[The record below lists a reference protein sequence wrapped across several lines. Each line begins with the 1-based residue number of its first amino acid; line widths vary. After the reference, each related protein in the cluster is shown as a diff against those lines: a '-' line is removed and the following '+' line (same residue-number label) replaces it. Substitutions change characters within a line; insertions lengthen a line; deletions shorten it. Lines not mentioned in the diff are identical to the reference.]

1 MATERI
7 EVRGNGK
14 VLYRGPAEVSCTWR
28 GRMHEWEV
36 LIEAPGV
43 ARTISW
49 RRQAPVQ
56 VRRRG
61 TPVVEANV
69 AAPITRGP
77 NAKGVLLRGS
87 GPCPAGHPA

>member
-7 EVRGNGK
+7 EVRAGGA
-14 VLYRGPAEVSCTWR
+14 VLYRGPAAVTCRWR
-28 GRMHEWEV
+28 GRIHEWEV

-43 ARTISW
+43 ARRISW
-49 RRQAPVQ
+49 RRQTPVQ

-61 TPVVEANV
+61 TPAVEAYV
-69 AAPITRGP
+69 AAPVTRGS
-77 NAKGVLLRGS
+77 NAQGVLLRGS